1 MLSDHIVIGIFPI
14 QPGKESMM
22 KQLSFEFMN
31 ESNTEVDIELSSA
44 IKSKLIAQMA
54 VIFIQVNKGEK
65 SENDDLTNK

>member
-1 MLSDHIVIGIFPI
+1 
-14 QPGKESMM
+14 M

-31 ESNTEVDIELSSA
+31 ESNTEVDIELSSE